1 MITFKLSPQ
10 VVLSLST
17 AVKELVENSLDAG
30 AKSVEV
36 RLLEFGKDSIE
47 VTDDGEG
54 INEENFQ
61 ALSTRFL
68 SLYFFLLIL
77 YYTLIFFQP

>member
-30 AKSVEV
+30 AKSIEV

-47 VTDDGEG
+47 VTDDGQG
-54 INEENFQ
+54 INEDNFQ
-61 ALSTRFL
+61 ALSIR
-68 SLYFFLLIL
+68 LLTVFS
-77 YYTLIFFQP
+77 YTSS

>member
-1 MITFKLSPQ
+1 M
-10 VVLSLST
+10 SLST

-36 RLLEFGKDSIE
+36 RLVEFGKDSIE

-61 ALSTRFL
+61 ALSTRFFF
-68 SLYFFLLIL
+68 FFLVGGGVLGRTPWL
-77 YYTLIFFQP
+77 YSRS